1 MLSHILV
8 NAGADPSYAI
18 GGFIQGPDGT
28 TLDGG
33 HAGKGDILVAEAD
46 ESDGSFAKYHPTIA
60 IITNCEADHLDHYGD
75 EAHYLSLIHIL
86 VRWARSSP
94 CPAICRWDCIR

>member
-1 MLSHILV
+1 MPIQATPSAALSK
-8 NAGADPSYAI
+8 A
-18 GGFIQGPDGT
+18 DGT

-75 EAHYLSLIHIL
+75 EATTVPRSL
-86 VRWARSSP
+86 P
-94 CPAICRWDCIR
+94 TPAGPPVT